1 MSAAID
7 ASPWWY
13 RNRFG
18 TIGAVYFVGFFVG
31 NLVTGIVTHATPL
44 PAYVVWGAT
53 LGPHGKHVLLLA
65 MAGLVIA
72 AFALRSW
79 GGSYLRPEVV
89 WNADA
94 LGDRLLVDGPFRF
107 VRNPLYLGNMLLAM
121 GIGLLAPPLGW
132 VVLVAGNLWIV
143 LGLMQVETTLLRGRY
158 GPAFDAYASAVPA
171 LFPRLAPANVP
182 GTAVATPSLA
192 VGLRSEVMTG
202 AIALASIAYAIAH
215 W

>member
-13 RNRFG
+13 RGRFG
-18 TIGAVYFVGFFVG
+18 TIGAVYFVGFFFG
-31 NLVTGIVTHATPL
+31 NLVTGIVTRATPL
-44 PAYVVWGAT
+44 PAYAAWGAA
-53 LGPHGKHVLLLA
+53 LGPHGKHILLVA
-65 MAGLVIA
+65 MVALVVA
-72 AFALRSW
+72 AFALRAW

-121 GIGLLAPPLGW
+121 GVGLIAPPLGW
-132 VVLVAGNLWIV
+132 ALIVAGNLWVV

-158 GPAFDAYASAVPA
+158 GAAFDAYAAAVPP
-171 LFPRLAPANVP
+171 LLPRLAPATVP
-182 GTAVATPSLA
+182 GTAVATPALTI
-192 VGLRSEVMTG
+192 GLRSELMTA
-202 AIALASIAYAIAH
+202 AIAVSTIVYAVLR